1 MKKDLLIEAGKIH
14 KNIRE
19 DLFGYFNTS
28 LKTDYKFSEITEF
41 IESRIKS
48 STQKYISPLFNNQIN
63 SGIAFPV
70 GLSMDYIVAHDT
82 LGPDDPRMFNKF
94 NNILK
99 IDYGVQIRGN
109 IVDAA
114 RSYSESKRFTPLI
127 ESTREAVLSVIPKC
141 RPETYIRDIQDEAAE
156 IICSYEFEGKP
167 LKAISNVCGHNITD
181 YIIHAGKSF
190 YAHSCFQPVEMRTQR
205 MEEGETWAIEFYA
218 TNGDPNPTILNSPSV
233 DKHNHF
239 MVTDKKR
246 LFKYKNPNTLE
257 ITKVL
262 RDNIYTLP
270 FSQRDIIRNSQS
282 EFNVN
287 TQLQKLF
294 DDQIVNIFPTIYD
307 PKRGVFTSQYEDTIH
322 IQESETINLT
332 L

>member
-1 MKKDLLIEAGKIH
+1 M
-14 KNIRE
+14 
-19 DLFGYFNTS
+19 
-28 LKTDYKFSEITEF
+28 
-41 IESRIKS
+41 
-48 STQKYISPLFNNQIN
+48 
-63 SGIAFPV
+63 
-70 GLSMDYIVAHDT
+70 
-82 LGPDDPRMFNKF
+82 
-94 NNILK
+94 
-99 IDYGVQIRGN
+99 
-109 IVDAA
+109 
-114 RSYSESKRFTPLI
+114 
-127 ESTREAVLSVIPKC
+127 
-141 RPETYIRDIQDEAAE
+141 E

-181 YIIHAGKSF
+181 YIIYAGKSF
-190 YAHSCFQPVEMRTQR
+190 YAHSCFQPLKCAHNVWKKVKLGLLNFMLP
-205 MEEGETWAIEFYA
+205 MVI
-218 TNGDPNPTILNSPSV
+218 PSTILNSPSV

-307 PKRGVFTSQYEDTIH
+307 PKRGVFT
-322 IQESETINLT
+322 INMKILYIFRN
-332 L
+332 LRQ